1 MGKTVPI
8 LTIFLLFTGILC
20 ENTYAGAQD
29 DIEKFQK
36 KIEFQQ
42 SEILKIESEIKKY
55 KRKVLVLSEKE
66 KKLNRELKE
75 IELQIHNQQ
84 QILTSLK
91 QDISEVKVE
100 MTQLQEKLEEERK
113 KSEKYYDLLCQT
125 LKYYYFK
132 QHSREVLPWFTSLFC
147 DLGNSS
153 YIEKMLVMLPAEK
166 CFEIRKKI
174 EAVTDLKLEL
184 ENKRKNLVTLKQEFM
199 GLQNNFIAQKK
210 KQLRLLKSTKDEKEN
225 KQKKLK
231 KIKQERKRLSK
242 FIDSLKRN
250 VKNLK
255 RLQAFGEKFVS
266 AKGKLPWPVK
276 GEVVSNFGKQKHP
289 QLNTFIF
296 NRGINIKG
304 LDSVRAIF
312 GGEVVYSNFLE
323 GWGNMIVIDHGN
335 DYYTVY
341 GNLEKLFVDVG
352 TEVEML
358 DSLGS
363 INDAIYFELGQGSKP
378 QDPLIW
384 LKK

>member
-1 MGKTVPI
+1 MPI